1 MLARELPPPRQV
13 WDSSGSGCVRYSA
26 DGAGEA
32 AMGHVAENDVLQAAL
47 LHQLRRPGSSTELL
61 WPVRLFAV
69 HEQHIKLLKDAA
81 ILLVLRCS
89 STAR

>member
-1 MLARELPPPRQV
+1 M

-69 HEQHIKLLKDAA
+69 CEQCVGSAVATGPVQCPFEHM
-81 ILLVLRCS
+81 
-89 STAR
+89 